1 MYPSPIVH
9 GFNPD
14 PSILRVGEDYYLV
27 NSTFECQPGIPVHH
41 SRDLKTWTKIGHVV
55 TRASQADLTQTPTP
69 GGAWAPVIR
78 HHNGKFYVAVT
89 YMFDNRTMI
98 YSADNPAGPWSD
110 GVRAAVKG
118 IDPDLAWDDNGDC
131 YLSFSGLNVNEDL
144 SGHQAITQVQIDLE
158 TGELLEEVRSLWQG
172 SGGMFPEGPHLYKID
187 GWWYLLTAE
196 GGTDRGHFV
205 AFGRSRS
212 IRGPFENNPNNP
224 VLSARSSNSS
234 IQNKGHGDLVQLADG
249 DWAMVFLGV
258 RARGLSKGYSPLG
271 RETFM
276 TPIKWVDGWPVG
288 VNIEADPAEAA
299 PEFVDTFSAGE
310 LGLDWIGVRRFPEE
324 FTTVSAGVLTLSGEG
339 RDMSHSLPTYLCK
352 RQQRLLGTF
361 TAKLLIEGKGG
372 ISVRYNEDAHYDLE
386 VSGGQIYARFRVVG
400 MSTESAAMELPKTD
414 GPLSLYARFWQTE
427 FAFNASRIS
436 PDQIELG
443 YVAAD
448 GTRVIVA
455 NYDGRYLSSE
465 VNSSFTGRA
474 IGVYCETGTVQI
486 LEVTELA

>member
-27 NSTFECQPGIPVHH
+27 NSTFEYQPGIPVHH
-41 SRDLKTWTKIGHVV
+41 SRDLQTWTKIGHVV
-55 TRASQADLTQTPTP
+55 TRANQADLTNTPTQ
-69 GGAWAPVIR
+69 GGAWAPVLR
-78 HHNGKFYVAVT
+78 QHDGKFYVAVT

-98 YSADNPAGPWSD
+98 YSTDNPAGPWSD
-110 GVRAAVKG
+110 GVRVDVKG
-118 IDPDLAWDDNGDC
+118 IDPDLAWDEAGDC
-131 YLSFSGLNVNEDL
+131 YLTWSGVD
-144 SGHQAITQVQIDLE
+144 SGTFPNGHHAIRQVKIDIVTGQVLE
-158 TGELLEEVRSLWQG
+158 AERSLWEG

-187 GWWYLLTAE
+187 DWWYLLTAE

-224 VLSARSSNSS
+224 VLTARSSNSS
-234 IQNKGHGDLVQLADG
+234 VQNKGHGDLVQLSDG
-249 DWAMVFLGV
+249 SWAMVFLGV
-258 RARGLSKGYSPLG
+258 RTRGIAKNYSPLG

-288 VNIEADPAEAA
+288 QNIEADEPNQAAE
-299 PEFVDTFSAGE
+299 FSDDFQSDS
-310 LGLDWIGVRRFPEE
+310 LGLDWIGVRRFPHE
-324 FTTVSAGVLTLSGEG
+324 FVSLAAGSAMLHGEG
-339 RDMSHSLPTYLCK
+339 RSMDHSLPTYLCK

-361 TAKLLIEGKGG
+361 TAKLRIDGKGG
-372 ISVRYNEDAHYDLE
+372 LSIRYSEDAHYDLE
-386 VSGGQIYARFRVVG
+386 VAGGTILARFRVIG
-400 MSTESAAMELPKTD
+400 ITSETAPISIPASSEPIELY
-414 GPLSLYARFWQTE
+414 LRFWQADTG
-427 FAFNASRIS
+427 FGATRLS

-448 GTRVIVA
+448 GKQVA
-455 NYDGRYLSSE
+455 VATYDGRYLSSE
-465 VNSSFTGRA
+465 VTSSFTGRA
-474 IGVYCETGTVQI
+474 IGVYCETGAVQI

>member
-1 MYPSPIVH
+1 MYPSPVIG

-14 PSILRVGEDYYLV
+14 PSIVRVDEDYYLV
-27 NSTFECQPGIPVHH
+27 NSTFEYQPGIPVHH

-55 TRASQADLTQTPTP
+55 TRASQADLSQTPTP
-69 GGAWAPVIR
+69 GGAWAPTIR
-78 HHNGKFYVAVT
+78 LHNGKFYVVVT

-110 GVRAAVKG
+110 GVRVDVKG

-131 YLSFSGLNVNEDL
+131 YLTFSGLNVNEDL
-144 SGHQAITQVQIDLE
+144 SGHQAITQVQINLE
-158 TGELLEEVRSLWQG
+158 TGEKLEGVRSLWEG

-196 GGTDRGHFV
+196 GGTDRGHMV

-224 VLSARSSNSS
+224 VLTARSTNSS

-249 DWAMVFLGV
+249 GWAMVFLGV

-276 TPIKWVDGWPVG
+276 TPIEWVDGWPVG
-288 VNIEADPAEAA
+288 LNIEADPADAA
-299 PEFVDTFSAGE
+299 TDFADNFSADD
-310 LGLDWIGVRRFPEE
+310 LGLDWIGVRRFPNE
-324 FTTVSAGVLTLSGEG
+324 FAKIANESVSLVGEG
-339 RDMSHSLPTYLCK
+339 RDMSHSMPTYLCK
-352 RQQRLLGTF
+352 RQQRLIGTF
-361 TAKLLIEGKGG
+361 TANLRIAGKGG

-386 VSGGQIYARFRVVG
+386 VSEGKILARFRVVG
-400 MSTESAAMELPKTD
+400 LSTDSPALNLP
-414 GPLSLYARFWQTE
+414 PEARALSLYARFWQTE
-427 FAFNASRIS
+427 FAFNASRVS

-448 GTRVIVA
+448 GSRVVVA

-474 IGVYCETGTVQI
+474 LGVYCVEGNVQI
-486 LEVTELA
+486 LEISETA